1 MFKNTILFLY
11 TMDNITFYKF
21 VEINNLSELRENILN
36 LCIKHEIKGKI
47 LIAKEGISGYCSG
60 NEKATKEFI
69 EYMHNIEQFRDLWF
83 KHNKTEKENSKK
95 MLVKIRN
102 EIITFKQEYNIKN
115 TGKYL
120 KPEELDKLYQSKED
134 FIIIDIRN
142 DYECEQGQFKNAI
155 RINSKE
161 FTQFPEEILK
171 LKEQS
176 IGKKVIAYC
185 TGGVRCEKATAW
197 MNENGF
203 DDVYQLDGGI
213 INYGIE
219 RGQGNWE
226 GKCFVFDDRGAIEID
241 PKKQDIKYNQCSIC
255 FVPCEKNQTCRICG
269 KEYLMCTD
277 CNPLIENTCSKF
289 CRNLEKMK
297 EEKIRTNKEYQEL
310 KSQKVLN

>member
-1 MFKNTILFLY
+1 
-11 TMDNITFYKF
+11 MDNITFYKF
-21 VEINNLSELRENILN
+21 VEINNLEELKESILDF
-36 LCIKHEIKGKI
+36 CIKNEIKGKI

-60 NEKATKEFI
+60 NEKATKDFKD
-69 EYMHNIEQFRDLWF
+69 YMHQIEQFKDLWF

-102 EIITFKQEYNIKN
+102 EIITFKQDYDIKN

-120 KPEELDKLYQSKED
+120 KPEELDKLYQSNEE
-134 FIIIDIRN
+134 FLIIDTRN
-142 DYECEQGQFKNAI
+142 DYEYEQGHFKNAI
-155 RINSKE
+155 KINSKE
-161 FTQFPEEILK
+161 FTQFPEEVLK

-176 IGKKVIAYC
+176 KGKKVITYC

-203 DDVYQLDGGI
+203 DDVYQLDGGV

-241 PKKQDIKYNQCSIC
+241 PKKQDIKYSQCSIC
-255 FVPCEKNQTCRICG
+255 FVPCESKKTCRICN
-269 KEYLMCTD
+269 KEYLMCAD
-277 CNPLIENTCSKF
+277 CDPLMENTCSKF

-297 EEKIRTNKEYQEL
+297 EEKIRSNKEYQEL
-310 KSQKVLN
+310 KAQKALN